1 MRTHNRCKMVLLSG
15 SEPVHLSKALQ
26 KIKIEVNEAGTKA
39 AAATSKCVLAS
50 SDDEV
55 KCQS

>member
-1 MRTHNRCKMVLLSG
+1 MVLLSG